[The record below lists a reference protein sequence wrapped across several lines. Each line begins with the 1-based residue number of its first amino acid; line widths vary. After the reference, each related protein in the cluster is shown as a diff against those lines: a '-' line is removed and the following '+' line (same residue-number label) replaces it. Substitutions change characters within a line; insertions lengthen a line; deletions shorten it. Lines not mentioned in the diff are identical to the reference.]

1 MLKII
6 NWFIE
11 KLFPKKVERH
21 EVMEI
26 LTEEVRKLKTM
37 NIISL
42 MKDDSISELET
53 IAQQLNLSLLEI
65 FVEKEGKLLELLVDE
80 IPKNSCVETAFYLSR
95 STCRDIELIDDFDEF
110 RLLLISEGEIIGD
123 RLANL
128 LETKDLCDLEVKD
141 FVI

>member
-11 KLFPKKVERH
+11 KLCPKKVERR

-26 LTEEVRKLKTM
+26 LTEEVCRLKKM

-42 MKDDSISELET
+42 MKDTSISELET

-65 FVEKEGKLLELLVDE
+65 FVKKEGKLLELLVDE

-95 STCRDIELIDDFDEF
+95 STCRDIELINDFDEF
-110 RLLLISEGEIIGD
+110 QFLLRSEGQSIGD
-123 RLANL
+123 KLANL
-128 LETKDLCDLEVKD
+128 LVKKELCDLEVKD
-141 FVI
+141 FVV